1 MKEDHQE
8 TLFDKKYSS
17 LLQEIIVRAKV
28 GWFYLMIPVR
38 RLDGYGYYL
47 RYSKD
52 EFVCLLKTLSK
63 LAILSL
69 RHPILFLL
77 RLRHISYDNSQ
88 RLAEA
93 QRMKNPSLNCKSPAV
108 VSSDLL
114 DSSDIRKTDRD
125 ILMEILLRVRMIE
138 SNLDIDTWVYV
149 RGMLPPNDKPKTG
162 S

>member
-1 MKEDHQE
+1 MFGFGVTHGKN
-8 TLFDKKYSS
+8 
-17 LLQEIIVRAKV
+17 
-28 GWFYLMIPVR
+28 
-38 RLDGYGYYL
+38 
-47 RYSKD
+47 
-52 EFVCLLKTLSK
+52 EFG
-63 LAILSL
+63 
-69 RHPILFLL
+69 
-77 RLRHISYDNSQ
+77 Q
-88 RLAEA
+88 RKAEA